1 MNPKDEVVLA
11 LTNDLDSTE
20 TGIGYFPP
28 STRRFALIGH
38 FFFRIAAI
46 LIYFFCTWFTYS
58 FVVPFVLVLI
68 SISFDFWFVK
78 NISGRVLV
86 GLRWSSYTDEEG
98 QTRWHFDSRPSPSEP
113 ADGVS
118 LTRREL
124 AYRALQAND
133 ARLFWAALVATPVI
147 WGVFLLAAVFSL
159 HFRWAL
165 VSGISLG
172 MSAVNLYGFLRCRL
186 TGSNSSPSTLF
197 SSLQTNIT
205 RHVFTDFLSTVT
217 KRTGSKEKSQ
227 PSPSVNVATFE
238 A

>member
-11 LTNDLDSTE
+11 LTNDLDSPE
-20 TGIGYFPP
+20 TGAGYFTP

-38 FFFRIAAI
+38 FFFRTAAI

-68 SISFDFWFVK
+68 SLSFDFWFVK

-98 QTRWHFDSRPSPSEP
+98 QTRWRFDSRPPPSEP
-113 ADGVS
+113 VDGVS

-124 AYRALQAND
+124 ASRSSQAND
-133 ARLFWAALVATPVI
+133 ARLFWTSLVATPVI
-147 WGVFLLAAVFSL
+147 WGVFLLAAIFSL

-165 VSGISLG
+165 VSGISLDQHD
-172 MSAVNLYGFLRCRL
+172 
-186 TGSNSSPSTLF
+186 TSSS
-197 SSLQTNIT
+197 
-205 RHVFTDFLSTVT
+205 H
-217 KRTGSKEKSQ
+217 
-227 PSPSVNVATFE
+227 
-238 A
+238 